1 MPQTAITPK
10 KLDSLGLSHS
20 KLNERYMSMERIQE
34 ADKDTDSEDDDD
46 DDDDDEDDDDDD
58 DDDIAKSV
66 DDDNLESVSQRGG
79 DARNYNGYLKTF
91 FYVKGLNRDLT
102 CIMGEGMAWWHQPYD
117 IDVYV
122 CNNDLPSSRNTR
134 MVVNAEQ
141 RVPISLLTPVNRT
154 PAVYVRSVHGSTV
167 CRWCT
172 DNNLVDNHACYFD
185 GNYIAA
191 RPPMLC
197 RTVKWNS
204 TIRT

>member
-46 DDDDDEDDDDDD
+46 DVDDDDDDD

-91 FYVKGLNRDLT
+91 FTL
-102 CIMGEGMAWWHQPYD
+102 
-117 IDVYV
+117 
-122 CNNDLPSSRNTR
+122 
-134 MVVNAEQ
+134 
-141 RVPISLLTPVNRT
+141 RV
-154 PAVYVRSVHGSTV
+154 
-167 CRWCT
+167 
-172 DNNLVDNHACYFD
+172 
-185 GNYIAA
+185 
-191 RPPMLC
+191 
-197 RTVKWNS
+197 
-204 TIRT
+204 